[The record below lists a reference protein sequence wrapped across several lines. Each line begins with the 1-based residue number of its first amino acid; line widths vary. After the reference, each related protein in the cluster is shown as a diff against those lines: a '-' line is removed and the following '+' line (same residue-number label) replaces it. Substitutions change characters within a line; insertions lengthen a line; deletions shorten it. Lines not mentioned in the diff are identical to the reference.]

1 MEEEISSG
9 TKRGGGGG
17 GGGMWV
23 FIGWSYMSEL
33 LIIIMFGS
41 WIFASFL
48 IYPYV
53 CNKNSCNWIFI
64 IVIQLD
70 RPKLRVSIETEGAV
84 NLMTDI
90 DLILC
95 IRQKVMCSTL
105 VKLITS
111 FTWIKVSPENK
122 DISSLWKIKYEK
134 SGLLS

>member
-1 MEEEISSG
+1 MEEEIPSG

-17 GGGMWV
+17 GWV
-23 FIGWSYMSEL
+23 CWVEL
-33 LIIIMFGS
+33 HEWIIMFGS

-53 CNKNSCNWIFI
+53 CNKNSRNWIFI

-84 NLMTDI
+84 NWMTDI

-105 VKLITS
+105 VKLIAS
-111 FTWIKVSPENK
+111 LTWIKVSPENK
-122 DISSLWKIKYEK
+122 DILSLWKIKYEK